1 LGLLSVAITAVR
13 LVFKSNHLHS
23 FLVANL
29 GLLNQEES
37 AGAVNERQQTP
48 LSTLHPPLTFPTVKK
63 LNFRQWQLA
72 G

>member
-1 LGLLSVAITAVR
+1 MHIGPVKRCHYSGTTCLQIKSPALL
-13 LVFKSNHLHS
+13 
-23 FLVANL
+23 NL